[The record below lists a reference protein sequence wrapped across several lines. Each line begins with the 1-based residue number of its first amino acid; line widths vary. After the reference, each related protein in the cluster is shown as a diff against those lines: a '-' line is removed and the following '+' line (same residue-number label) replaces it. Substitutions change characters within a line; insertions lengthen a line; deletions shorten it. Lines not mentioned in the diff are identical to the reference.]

1 MKKTIKILTTL
12 FLILLALTP
21 IAFFI
26 IYPQYNELALKKNSL
41 NIYALAKDSTI
52 NILTAISPT
61 KEKFLKEEF
70 VQGSIEE
77 SVKGANIILDKKILE
92 ELNTSISIP
101 NILIEGGIFQG
112 TDAYT
117 MDKGFWHF
125 PSSTYPGHKGNFV
138 VIGHRFMNV
147 PPAKDT
153 FYNLDK
159 VNIGDEVKVKHNE
172 GEYTYIVTETKIVE
186 ANDVSVVKES
196 DDYRLTLI
204 TCTPLWTS
212 EKRLVVIAK
221 LDKLYQKV

>member
-138 VIGHRFMNV
+138 VIGHRFMNI

>member
-1 MKKTIKILTTL
+1 MKKSIKLVTTL

>member
-41 NIYALAKDSTI
+41 NIYALAKDTTI

>member
-101 NILIEGGIFQG
+101 NILIEGRIFQG

-138 VIGHRFMNV
+138 VIGHRFMNI

>member
-1 MKKTIKILTTL
+1 MKKSIKLVTTL

-41 NIYALAKDSTI
+41 NIYALAKDTTI

-101 NILIEGGIFQG
+101 NILIEGRIFQG

-138 VIGHRFMNV
+138 VIGHRFMNI